1 MTAPIAGTDVDSTR
15 QSRYRKRLLTHNNGR
30 RPVAREH
37 RPLRTISYN
46 FDEHDDIEV
55 MRRAYELGSDA
66 VSFELEDHV
75 PPAMKATARANIRR
89 VLQELG
95 PSKPTF
101 VRVNRLNS
109 AELLSDLEAV
119 VCPELHAVLLPKVE
133 SPQEVLLL
141 DGLLTLFEKRA
152 GVDEGHTLI
161 TPLLESASG
170 NRLAFE
176 IASASTRVAYM
187 GGMTSRNGD
196 PALSIGF
203 EWTPEMQETLYI
215 RQKVLVD
222 VRSAGVQWPVSGN
235 WNPVD
240 DLEGLEKFAIQSR
253 QIGYVGLT
261 CVPVAEHVEIINR
274 VFTPTQE
281 EVDYW
286 AEIVPIVDAAQTDV
300 VLGGEVL
307 PPNKAKWGRR
317 RLELAAHF
325 GVVPSDDRRRLTA
338 EHVGGVTTHVQRLV
352 QQSASLAWAGP
363 STDHDGT

>member
-1 MTAPIAGTDVDSTR
+1 M
-15 QSRYRKRLLTHNNGR
+15 
-30 RPVAREH
+30 
-37 RPLRTISYN
+37 SYN

-55 MRRAYELGSDA
+55 MRSAYELGSDA

-75 PPAMKATARANIRR
+75 PPGMKPTARANIRL
-89 VLQELG
+89 VLEELG
-95 PSKPTF
+95 LTRPTF
-101 VRVNRLNS
+101 VRVNRLDS
-109 AELLSDLEAV
+109 PELLADLEAV

-133 SPQEVLLL
+133 SPQEVALL

-152 GVDEGHTLI
+152 GVEAGNI
-161 TPLLESASG
+161 FIMPLLESASG
-170 NRLAFE
+170 NRLAYE

-187 GGMTSRNGD
+187 GGMVSRNGD

-215 RQKVLVD
+215 RQKVLLD
-222 VRSAGVQWPVSGN
+222 VRSAGIQWPMSGN

-253 QIGYVGLT
+253 RIGYVGLT
-261 CVPVAEHVEIINR
+261 CMPVAEHVEVINR
-274 VFTPTQE
+274 VFTPSQE

-300 VLGGEVL
+300 VVDGQVL

-317 RLELAAHF
+317 RLQLAAYF
-325 GVVPSDDRRRLTA
+325 GVVPSGGRQRLTA
-338 EHVGGVTTHVQRLV
+338 QHVGGLTTHVRALV
-352 QQSASLAWAGP
+352 QPPAGAVNGP
-363 STDHDGT
+363 GSTPRP